1 MWLSFALRRL
11 TLAASRFPVPP
22 TPLPLPVRCCK
33 DVPLRSHSKIL
44 LMVTY
49 VEEVLFCILP
59 RRAIREVD
67 VDESVH
73 SCELCCEEVD
83 EVFLEE
89 VNSNGVLNI
98 AVRYHNLA
106 NVGHT
111 AVCMIVPM
119 KGLCLILHEK
129 RVIFCKVSDNKKFA
143 WLKCFTIVS

>member
-1 MWLSFALRRL
+1 
-11 TLAASRFPVPP
+11 
-22 TPLPLPVRCCK
+22 
-33 DVPLRSHSKIL
+33 
-44 LMVTY
+44 MVTD

-59 RRAIREVD
+59 CTAIRE

-106 NVGHT
+106 DVGHT

-119 KGLCLILHEK
+119 KGLCLILHDE

-143 WLKCFTIVS
+143 WLKCFTIVSLFIKATN

>member
-1 MWLSFALRRL
+1 
-11 TLAASRFPVPP
+11 
-22 TPLPLPVRCCK
+22 
-33 DVPLRSHSKIL
+33 
-44 LMVTY
+44 MVTD
-49 VEEVLFCILP
+49 VEEVLFCILL
-59 RRAIREVD
+59 RTAIRE

-73 SCELCCEEVD
+73 SCEEVD

-106 NVGHT
+106 DVGHT

-119 KGLCLILHEK
+119 KGLCLILHDE
-129 RVIFCKVSDNKKFA
+129 RVIFCKISDNKKFA